1 MPPSPYPPRPN
12 SAHYNQHMMSQ
23 APTPHQHHHMQQQQP
38 PPHQTSLQMPGT
50 PGMALHHQQS
60 HLQQP
65 QHQQPTIDLELLEQQ
80 EKERERERERL
91 EKEKR
96 EKEQR
101 EHEERKR
108 LRKEK
113 ERERFLVELEF
124 VQSLANPDYL
134 AHLCRQGVFEQA
146 SFRNYLRYLLY
157 WKSPEYIGFIRYP
170 QCLFF
175 LDMLTQRDETNVY
188 HAIQAIRRN
197 RTLIAEQQLRH
208 WKLQGANLANSTSP
222 FEERK
227 IANAS
232 KKTKKT

>member
-1 MPPSPYPPRPN
+1 
-12 SAHYNQHMMSQ
+12 
-23 APTPHQHHHMQQQQP
+23 
-38 PPHQTSLQMPGT
+38 
-50 PGMALHHQQS
+50 
-60 HLQQP
+60 
-65 QHQQPTIDLELLEQQ
+65 LELLEQQ
-80 EKERERERERL
+80 QKERERERERL

-96 EKEQR
+96 DKEQR
-101 EHEERKR
+101 EHEQRKR

-134 AHLCRQGVFEQA
+134 AHLGRQGVFEQA

-175 LDMLTQRDETNVY
+175 LDILTQQDETSV
-188 HAIQAIRRN
+188 HQAIQAIRRN
-197 RTLIAEQQLRH
+197 KTLIGEQQLRH
-208 WKLQGANLANSTSP
+208 WKIQGANLSSSSNP

-227 IANAS
+227 HAHAS